1 MKLSNAQIESAQ
13 DQSLHSAPTVQRQ
26 RERQRKARK
35 PSKPLKQRIENAIS
49 KSELLTKHRT
59 REVILLSTGQLCYD
73 FPWGASTPAPWPS
86 SCSRILIPLA
96 TPTRRGH
103 RALFLIVRNSKLK
116 FGDSSKRSFANKD
129 D

>member
-13 DQSLHSAPTVQRQ
+13 DQSLHSATTIQRQ
-26 RERQRKARK
+26 RKRQRKARK
-35 PSKPLKQRIENAIS
+35 PSKPLKQRIEDAIN
-49 KSELLTKHRT
+49 KSELLTRHRT

-96 TPTRRGH
+96 APTRRGH
-103 RALFLIVRNSKLK
+103 RAVCLIVRNSKLK
-116 FGDSSKRSFANKD
+116 FGDNSKTRFAGKHD
-129 D
+129 